1 MYFKVSRDVLFEKLQ
16 LVASI
21 LPQRTTLHILE
32 NIKITAEDKTLSLSA
47 TDLDIS
53 LLTSLDVNVEENG
66 STTVPGKRFL
76 ETVRDLPPCEIEIK
90 TVENFAEL
98 HYEKGTYK
106 LPVTSSDE
114 YPEIP
119 EIPDKT
125 VFSFPSS
132 QLKNSVLKTSFAAS
146 REPGRKALS
155 GIHWSISKNESH
167 MVATDGRKLAFYKC
181 PVKKKE
187 ALKMNIPPKALKT
200 LIDYFGDKNI
210 DLNIRYDEKMIG
222 FYLEDATI
230 VARLIEEAFPDY
242 KQVIP
247 EDNDKT
253 LKISRNDLLGTLKRV
268 SIYAD
273 TTSHLIS
280 FDAKSDSVRL
290 HTETDLGSAEEH
302 LPCDFDGQQV
312 TINFN
317 ANYLSEILRN
327 LNKDTVEFQIN
338 TPQKA
343 VIITQEKKEKEELIY
358 LLMPIITS

>member
-1 MYFKVSRDVLFEKLQ
+1 MYFKISRDVLFEKLQ

-32 NIKITAEDKTLSLSA
+32 NIKISATDKTVSLSA

-53 LLTSLDVNVEENG
+53 LLTSLDVKVEEKG
-66 STTVPGKRFL
+66 ITTIPGKRFL
-76 ETVRDLPPCEIEIK
+76 ETVRDLPPCDIEIK
-90 TVENFAEL
+90 AVDNFAEL
-98 HYEKGTYK
+98 SYEKGTYK
-106 LPVTSSDE
+106 LPVTSPDE

-119 EIPDKT
+119 EISGKT

-132 QLKNSVLKTSFAAS
+132 QLKKSVLKTSFAAS

-155 GIHWSISKNESH
+155 GVHWAISKNESN
-167 MVATDGRKLAFYKC
+167 MVATDGRKLAFYKY

-200 LIDYFGDKNI
+200 LIDYMGDKNI
-210 DLNIRYDEKMIG
+210 DLEIRYDEKMIG

-247 EDNDKT
+247 DDNDKT
-253 LKISRNDLLGTLKRV
+253 LKISRSELLGTLKRV

-273 TTSHLIS
+273 TTSHLVS
-280 FDAKSDSVRL
+280 FDAKKDSVRL
-290 HTETDLGSAEEH
+290 HTETELGSAEEH
-302 LPCDFDGQQV
+302 LSCDFDGKSF

-327 LNKDTVEFQIN
+327 LNNDTVEFQISS
-338 TPQKA
+338 PKKA
-343 VIITQEKKEKEELIY
+343 VIITQEKKGDEELIY
-358 LLMPIITS
+358 LLMPIIT

>member
-1 MYFKVSRDVLFEKLQ
+1 MYFKVSRDALFDKLQ

-32 NIKITAEDKTLSLSA
+32 NIKIAAKDKSVSLSA

-66 STTVPGKRFL
+66 ITTVPGKRFL

-90 TVENFAEL
+90 TIENFAEL
-98 HYEKGTYK
+98 SYDKGTYK
-106 LPVTSSDE
+106 LPVRSPEE

-119 EIPDKT
+119 DISSKT
-125 VFSFPSS
+125 LFTFPSS

-155 GIHWSISKNESH
+155 GVHWSISEDESN

-187 ALKMNIPPKALKT
+187 TLKMNIPPKALKT
-200 LIDYFGDKNI
+200 LIDYMGDKNI
-210 DLNIRYDEKMIG
+210 DLDIRHDEKMIG
-222 FYLEDATI
+222 FYLKDATI

-247 EDNDKT
+247 DDNDKT
-253 LKISRNDLLGTLKRV
+253 LKISRSELMGTLKRV

-273 TTSHLIS
+273 TTSHLVK
-280 FDAKSDSVRL
+280 FDAKADSVRL
-290 HTETDLGSAEEH
+290 HTETELGLAEEH
-302 LPCDFDGQQV
+302 LPCDFDGKPF

-327 LNKDTVEFQIN
+327 LSNDTIEFQLSS
-338 TPQKA
+338 PKKA
-343 VIITQEKKEKEELIY
+343 VIITQGKKGKEELIY
-358 LLMPIITS
+358 LLMPIIT